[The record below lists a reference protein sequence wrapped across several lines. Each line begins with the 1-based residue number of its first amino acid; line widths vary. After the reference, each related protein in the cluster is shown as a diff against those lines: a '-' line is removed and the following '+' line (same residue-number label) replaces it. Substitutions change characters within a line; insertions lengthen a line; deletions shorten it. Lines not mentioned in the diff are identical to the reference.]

1 MSTTQVIP
9 EELIYEMHDGQPI
22 YYRGYRQYLSGEKA
36 LEEIMGSSYLQSLL
50 ITQLV
55 LLLGNRLSRRYQV
68 LTNELGLQ
76 FSKNSWRTADLA
88 IIARKRLA
96 TIAKADKYLAVPPEI
111 VIEVDTKASL
121 DDVHDILGY
130 HHKKTDALLEFG
142 VKKVIWIFTESQ
154 KIMVAEPGQ
163 SWLTSG
169 WDTTVEV
176 LEGVSFRVNDL
187 IRDEEE

>member
-36 LEEIMGSSYLQSLL
+36 LEEIMGSSYLQSLI

-55 LLLGNRLSRRYQV
+55 LLLGNQLSRRYQL

-76 FSKNSWRTADLA
+76 FAKNSWRAADLA
-88 IIARKRLA
+88 IVARKRLVA
-96 TIAKADKYLAVPPEI
+96 VEKQDKYLSIPPEV

-121 DDVHDILGY
+121 DDVHDVLGY
-130 HHKKTDALLEFG
+130 HHKKTDALLDFG
-142 VKKVIWIFTESQ
+142 VAKVIWIFTESE
-154 KIMVAEPGQ
+154 KIMVAEAGE
-163 SWLTSG
+163 SWRTSG
-169 WDTTVEV
+169 WDTAVEV
-176 LEGVSFRVNDL
+176 LEGVSFRVSDL